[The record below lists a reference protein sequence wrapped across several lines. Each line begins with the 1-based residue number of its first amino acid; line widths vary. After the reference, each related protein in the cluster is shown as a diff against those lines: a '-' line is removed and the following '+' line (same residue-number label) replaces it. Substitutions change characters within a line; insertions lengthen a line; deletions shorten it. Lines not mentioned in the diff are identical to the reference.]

1 MKKIK
6 QLLEKLEKSK
16 DEIHFSILARD
27 KFKDDCDTIFQL
39 ILEEIS
45 KLAALVVKKN
55 AESRSYYIFEID
67 NVGSVN
73 LAVMESD
80 SITPI
85 FELQINNTLSVK
97 REKYGRNTDF
107 FTMNS
112 LTDFKEAVK
121 QIQDYNRMLNE
132 Y

>member
-16 DEIHFSILARD
+16 DEIHFSLLAREI
-27 KFKDDCDTIFQL
+27 FKKDCDTIFQL

-73 LAVMESD
+73 LGIMESD
-80 SITPI
+80 CLTPI
-85 FELQINNTLSVK
+85 FQRQFPNTLSVK
-97 REKYGRNTDF
+97 REKYGCNTDF
-107 FTMNS
+107 FTINS

-121 QIQDYNRMLNE
+121 QIEEYNRMLKD

>member
-16 DEIHFSILARD
+16 DEIHFSLLAREI
-27 KFKDDCDTIFQL
+27 FKKDCDTIFQL

-67 NVGSVN
+67 NVGSVR
-73 LAVMESD
+73 LGIMESD
-80 SITPI
+80 CLTPI
-85 FELQINNTLSVK
+85 LQRQFTNTLSVK
-97 REKYGRNTDF
+97 REKYGCNTDF

-121 QIQDYNRMLNE
+121 QIEEYNRMLKD